1 MTCSSATQ
9 EQVSQFLT
17 DVHGLPLCRAKFLIC
32 VNCALNKNL
41 PVNIPT
47 VLVNPNVMK
56 AVFFVTV
63 PMIKGRKIVDAS
75 LTTPMT
81 IGAIRGF
88 KLIPVNS
95 K

>member
-9 EQVSQFLT
+9 EWVSQIPS
-17 DVHGLPLCRAKFLIC
+17 DVHGLPLCRVKFLFDI
-32 VNCALNKNL
+32 NYALNKNL
-41 PVNIPT
+41 PVNIPN
-47 VLVNPNVMK
+47 VLVNPNVVK

-63 PMIKGRKIVDAS
+63 PMISGRKIVDVS

-81 IGAIRGF
+81 IGAIRGL